1 MGRNTKEKN
10 LLTKKVLSFLL
21 DTETT
26 KEKLKVCF
34 MTLDSL
40 SRSRSSTRRK
50 HFRDQME
57 LIFQNLCVHS
67 TDKEMYI
74 KRFLKVKSDF
84 SKESSRRS
92 ELQTHVITLER
103 RISELKEVEG
113 RLAEETTSKFAAE
126 ADYGKMLR
134 ENENLKK
141 QILNLKERLKAR
153 EKHDTL
159 PVPNGFS
166 SDPC

>member
-10 LLTKKVLSFLL
+10 LLTKKVFSFLL
-21 DTETT
+21 DNETT
-26 KEKLKVCF
+26 KEKLKVCGT
-34 MTLDSL
+34 TLESL
-40 SRSRSSTRRK
+40 MKCRSSTRRK

-67 TDKEMYI
+67 TDKEMYL
-74 KRFLKVKSDF
+74 KRYLKVKSDF
-84 SKESSRRS
+84 SKETVRRT
-92 ELQTHVITLER
+92 ELQDRVITLEH
-103 RISELKEVEG
+103 RIFELNEVSG
-113 RLAEETTSKFAAE
+113 RLTEETKSKFAAE

-134 ENENLKK
+134 ENKTLKT
-141 QILNLKERLKAR
+141 QILNLKKRLKAR